1 MEPDPAVSREGI
13 AIDDMH
19 VYDSIFGI
27 DTGVP
32 STSNVVTQAA
42 LSGNNWVDFI
52 DDNGI
57 IASVNPSGQTLGNTD
72 VQAFIHTGPVR
83 TNTGQYYHNR
93 NITIK
98 PANTTLADSAVVR
111 FYFLDSETEAL
122 INATGCTACSK
133 PRSAYELGVTKYSN
147 NNDALENGTLAD
159 NVGGDWIFKL
169 PADVRKVP
177 FDKGYYAEFRVKDFS
192 EFWLNNGGLT
202 NDQPLP
208 LELIEFTAVKGQSDI
223 VHLNWSTAFE
233 ENTVRFEVELARG
246 NEAWRRNEYIK
257 IGEVKASG
265 QSSALIQYQFNDE
278 ESFKSGVRYYRLKMV
293 DQDGQFRYS
302 PERSLIFDDEIKWQV
317 FPNPSTGLFNLV
329 YQAEAGER
337 VVIRVYDVNGRVVSE
352 KSEGA
357 TAFIQKSVL
366 DLSAGSFGSGMYLI
380 EIQAGKKKQAFR
392 VIKQ

>member
-1 MEPDPAVSREGI
+1 EGQGTNWYNHTYTGTGVWSVQDYTRWHVATIPLPSGLDRLRIRFVMETDPAVTREGI
-13 AIDDMH
+13 AIDDIH
-19 VYDSIFGI
+19 IYDSLYGI
-27 DTGVP
+27 YTGVP

-42 LSGNNWVDFI
+42 LSGSNWVDFI

-72 VQAFIHTGPVR
+72 AQAFIHTGPVR

-98 PANTTLADSAVVR
+98 PAKTTLADSADVR

-246 NEAWRRNEYIK
+246 NEAWR
-257 IGEVKASG
+257 
-265 QSSALIQYQFNDE
+265 
-278 ESFKSGVRYYRLKMV
+278 
-293 DQDGQFRYS
+293 
-302 PERSLIFDDEIKWQV
+302 
-317 FPNPSTGLFNLV
+317 
-329 YQAEAGER
+329 
-337 VVIRVYDVNGRVVSE
+337 
-352 KSEGA
+352 
-357 TAFIQKSVL
+357 
-366 DLSAGSFGSGMYLI
+366 
-380 EIQAGKKKQAFR
+380 
-392 VIKQ
+392 